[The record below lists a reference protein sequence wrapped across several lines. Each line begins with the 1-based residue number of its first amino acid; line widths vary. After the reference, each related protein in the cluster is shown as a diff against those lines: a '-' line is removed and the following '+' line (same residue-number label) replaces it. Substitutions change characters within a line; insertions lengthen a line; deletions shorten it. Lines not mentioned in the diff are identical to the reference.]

1 MVFEVKIDQDKAEI
15 VKYVGSGS
23 AVIVPE
29 NIEGRSVTALG
40 PYTFSEHGKDLR
52 EVILPDTVRR
62 IGRYAFYG
70 CANLQKIVLTDTLQD
85 IGGGVFTGC
94 RIREIEV
101 DLYHGRKCCLRDI
114 VAENRFCLSVTLRYH
129 TNGKEETARLIFPEH
144 YEEAVENTP
153 ARIVMT
159 EYHGSGGNYRQCIY
173 NKEVDYKRYDE
184 MFVYARAREEK
195 ETVFELVFSRL
206 LFPYQLSEEAKERY
220 EGYVRANVKEAAA
233 FLIVREWEKGI
244 FYLTESN
251 LWTEEGLNVAIDFAA
266 EKRKTE
272 FVSFLMEEKHKR
284 YKAKPKLFEW

>member
-15 VKYVGSGS
+15 IKYVGSGS

-114 VAENRFCLSVTLRYH
+114 VAENRFCLSVTLRHH

-220 EGYVRANVKEAAA
+220 EEYVRANVKEAGSIFDRSRVGQGN
-233 FLIVREWEKGI
+233 FL
-244 FYLTESN
+244 FN
-251 LWTEEGLNVAIDFAA
+251 
-266 EKRKTE
+266 RK
-272 FVSFLMEEKHKR
+272 
-284 YKAKPKLFEW
+284 